1 MVGNNLPPMPDA
13 GANNSESRKLEK
25 QLKKQQE
32 MMQQMQQQMMQQ
44 QQQAPPLPRHHR
56 GGHGGGSQQQM
67 QPQSLAGLY
76 RRSSS
81 SSTTSQPRMLQPY
94 APLAPA
100 GGYSSPMANINMG
113 NTLEGDPLHL
123 PKGEF
128 SFLFIQQRVVARG

>member
-13 GANNSESRKLEK
+13 GASNSESRKLEK

-44 QQQAPPLPRHHR
+44 QQQAPPRHHR